1 MASTVHEGDLDLSH
15 LTTAEGLKL
24 PERIRG
30 DLDLRGLTTAEGLKL
45 PLHVG
50 GDIYLWSLDE
60 DEYDQEVHGPRELG
74 GKVHFSNPRSN
85 RN

>member
-45 PLHVG
+45 PEG
-50 GDIYLWSLDE
+50 IGDLDLRGLTTAE
-60 DEYDQEVHGPRELG
+60 AVSYTHLTLPTERIV
-74 GKVHFSNPRSN
+74 
-85 RN
+85 